1 MKEKALSRLQDPN
14 AATTRFRPDD
24 PLLAFLKT
32 L

>member
-14 AATTRFRPDD
+14 VVSRRFRADD
-24 PLLAFLKT
+24 SLMDFLKT